1 MRVKHAF
8 IGLAPA
14 VRMDS
19 PGFPLAV
26 LAGIQVSAGGG
37 GERLRERCVH
47 AVVTEIR
54 DQRSRCLLLRVSSG
68 QPALNS
74 ATARAGISVVFMN
87 VVFIVF

>member
-47 AVVTEIR
+47 AVVTEVR
-54 DQRSRCLLLRVSSG
+54 DQRSRRLLLRVSSVLFFSDSNKLDG
-68 QPALNS
+68 LCRRFGLNNDG
-74 ATARAGISVVFMN
+74 R
-87 VVFIVF
+87 